1 MNTQKLQNDKLNLI
15 QWITQIQDHT
25 LIEKI
30 KSLMSTSNDNLQG
43 ILSITGTPIPS
54 EFMLMAPYIAT
65 IIAVTGFVGRVRAPA
80 ADGIP
85 YNRGGSN

>member
-30 KSLMSTSNDNLQG
+30 KSLMSTSNDNLQLTIEQEVIRAVEHG
-43 ILSITGTPIPS
+43 TEISNQLSGDDSIS
-54 EFMLMAPYIAT
+54 DSSLEHKL
-65 IIAVTGFVGRVRAPA
+65 
-80 ADGIP
+80 
-85 YNRGGSN
+85 

>member
-30 KSLMSTSNDNLQG
+30 KSLMSTSNDNLQLTIEQEVIRAVEHG
-43 ILSITGTPIPS
+43 TEICHQNCGDNLLSDTS
-54 EFMLMAPYIAT
+54 LEHKL
-65 IIAVTGFVGRVRAPA
+65 
-80 ADGIP
+80 
-85 YNRGGSN
+85 

>member
-30 KSLMSTSNDNLQG
+30 KSLMSTSIDNLQLTLEQEVIRAVEYG
-43 ILSITGTPIPS
+43 TEISHQHSGDDSIS
-54 EFMLMAPYIAT
+54 DSSLEHKL
-65 IIAVTGFVGRVRAPA
+65 
-80 ADGIP
+80 
-85 YNRGGSN
+85 

>member
-30 KSLMSTSNDNLQG
+30 KALMSTSNDNLQLTIEQEVIRAVEHEPKLVINITLIIVLV
-43 ILSITGTPIPS
+43 ILH
-54 EFMLMAPYIAT
+54 
-65 IIAVTGFVGRVRAPA
+65 
-80 ADGIP
+80 
-85 YNRGGSN
+85 

>member
-30 KSLMSTSNDNLQG
+30 KSLMSTSNDNLQLTMEQEVIRG
-43 ILSITGTPIPS
+43 VEHGSEISHQNSDDNLLSDTS
-54 EFMLMAPYIAT
+54 LEHKL
-65 IIAVTGFVGRVRAPA
+65 
-80 ADGIP
+80 
-85 YNRGGSN
+85 

>member
-30 KSLMSTSNDNLQG
+30 KSLMSTSNDNLQLTIEQEVISAVEHG
-43 ILSITGTPIPS
+43 TEICHQNSGDNLLSDTS
-54 EFMLMAPYIAT
+54 LEHKL
-65 IIAVTGFVGRVRAPA
+65 
-80 ADGIP
+80 
-85 YNRGGSN
+85 

>member
-30 KSLMSTSNDNLQG
+30 KSLMSTSNDNLQLTIEQEVIRAVEHG
-43 ILSITGTPIPS
+43 TEICHQHSGDDSIMIL
-54 EFMLMAPYIAT
+54 
-65 IIAVTGFVGRVRAPA
+65 R
-80 ADGIP
+80 
-85 YNRGGSN
+85 

>member
-30 KSLMSTSNDNLQG
+30 KSLMSTSNDNLQ
-43 ILSITGTPIPS
+43 L
-54 EFMLMAPYIAT
+54 T
-65 IIAVTGFVGRVRAPA
+65 IEQEVIRAVNTEPKLVINIAVTIVLV
-80 ADGIP
+80 ILH
-85 YNRGGSN
+85 

>member
-30 KSLMSTSNDNLQG
+30 KSLMSTSIDNLQLTVEQEVIRAVEYG
-43 ILSITGTPIPS
+43 TEISHQHSGDDSIS
-54 EFMLMAPYIAT
+54 DSSLEHKL
-65 IIAVTGFVGRVRAPA
+65 
-80 ADGIP
+80 
-85 YNRGGSN
+85 

>member
-30 KSLMSTSNDNLQG
+30 KSLMSTSNDNLQLTMEQEVIRG
-43 ILSITGTPIPS
+43 VEHGTEISRQNSGDNLLSDTS
-54 EFMLMAPYIAT
+54 LEHKL
-65 IIAVTGFVGRVRAPA
+65 
-80 ADGIP
+80 
-85 YNRGGSN
+85 

>member
-30 KSLMSTSNDNLQG
+30 KSLMSTSNDNLQLTMEQEVIRG
-43 ILSITGTPIPS
+43 VEHGSEISNQNSGDNLLSDTS
-54 EFMLMAPYIAT
+54 LEHKL
-65 IIAVTGFVGRVRAPA
+65 
-80 ADGIP
+80 
-85 YNRGGSN
+85 

>member
-30 KSLMSTSNDNLQG
+30 KSLMSTSNDNLQLTMEQEVIRG
-43 ILSITGTPIPS
+43 VEHGTEISHQHSGDDSIS
-54 EFMLMAPYIAT
+54 DSSLEHKL
-65 IIAVTGFVGRVRAPA
+65 
-80 ADGIP
+80 
-85 YNRGGSN
+85 

>member
-30 KSLMSTSNDNLQG
+30 KSLMSTSNDNLQLTIEQEVIRAVEHG
-43 ILSITGTPIPS
+43 TEISHQHNIDHSIS
-54 EFMLMAPYIAT
+54 DSSLEHKL
-65 IIAVTGFVGRVRAPA
+65 
-80 ADGIP
+80 
-85 YNRGGSN
+85 

>member
-30 KSLMSTSNDNLQG
+30 KSLMSTSNDNLQLTIEQEVIRAVEHG
-43 ILSITGTPIPS
+43 TEISRQNSGDNLLSDS
-54 EFMLMAPYIAT
+54 SLEHKL
-65 IIAVTGFVGRVRAPA
+65 
-80 ADGIP
+80 
-85 YNRGGSN
+85 